1 MTHAALPE
9 APSITASSKL
19 TYKASEVLVFLRC
32 CLRAL
37 HAVSAAPAARHR
49 QRPGSWRCFWAIRFL
64 QLPIEP
70 ASFQYLSVAGVCRNG
85 LKFESGRT
93 HLFIDVPV
101 EMPHLTSGA
110 GARRTDPRAASMARA
125 RKARN
130 SVKLRRRHW
139 HLPHCSSDVC
149 WRCML
154 REHGWEGAICRTK
167 TKPGMQAL
175 LTSCC
180 PGRLPRTQQ
189 D

>member
-1 MTHAALPE
+1 MQPLQPG
-9 APSITASSKL
+9 TASGL
-19 TYKASEVLVFLRC
+19 
-32 CLRAL
+32 AL
-37 HAVSAAPAARHR
+37 GAAFG
-49 QRPGSWRCFWAIRFL
+49 QSDSSSC
-64 QLPIEP
+64 PIEP

-154 REHGWEGAICRTK
+154 REHGWEGGNLQNKDKARNA
-167 TKPGMQAL
+167 GVANVL
-175 LTSCC
+175 
-180 PGRLPRTQQ
+180 LPRETTQNTTRLTCMRI
-189 D
+189 